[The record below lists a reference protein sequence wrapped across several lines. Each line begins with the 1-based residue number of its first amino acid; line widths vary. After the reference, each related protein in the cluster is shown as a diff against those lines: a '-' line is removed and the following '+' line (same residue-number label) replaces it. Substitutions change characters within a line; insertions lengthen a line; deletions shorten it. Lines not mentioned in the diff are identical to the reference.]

1 MQLWI
6 VKERCRNF
14 NNPPGGGMVY
24 KRGRDS
30 TEDEYVVKCCL
41 TKRLRDP
48 RLKVHI
54 ENFVLNSS
62 KLRHHG
68 TLLLNHYVSFLVG
81 RGAVL
86 DADEL
91 SMLSDQTFYKSA
103 FAIVGGCRNCQKY
116 PELIKFYEEKR
127 ALYPDGLERLKGD
140 DAILNAA
147 GKMMATNVQNFFMT
161 TFGHKLRKVVEAR
174 LALPAETSAREKTAI
189 IYTVAWCV
197 RGMPSMFVVSEK
209 DARPRIAVELTD
221 GQKEIVQELR
231 TFIFGAETAVDVVM
245 DDKWI
250 EKHQWLVVK
259 FFGWILGRVDELGVK
274 RFNLLPV
281 ASQQRGFIAIS
292 STVLRRLMVNA
303 GVIPNSVERDTFNA
317 DIANYRKKVFRF
329 NKKWRLGDT
338 IETDGVAICFHLK
351 RTKDIEPQKKQSRKK
366 ASTSAS
372 AFARPAQEVKPSDVA
387 MEKII
392 GVDPG
397 VRNMAS
403 TVQRLADG
411 TWKKRRLTDKQY
423 YRDSHI
429 TDTCHKLQRLDRR
442 FIPDQMAALSE
453 MVGKTA
459 NVQQFEEY
467 LATKKRV
474 DGRLWEH
481 RLERSHGLMS
491 MDRYIHKR
499 KTVDRFWKRTV
510 GLEKDMIVAFGDAKF
525 SSSGPGRLGLRSV
538 PTTEFNKAASRFAR
552 VVPVDEN
559 FTTKKCCECGRILD
573 PIRDP
578 RHPNNPMG
586 LRAVRRCCSIDCSEA
601 PLKSRD
607 WNAAVNIFWRYVDP
621 GRVPWLLRA

>member
-1 MQLWI
+1 
-6 VKERCRNF
+6 
-14 NNPPGGGMVY
+14 MVF
-24 KRGRDS
+24 KRGRDA
-30 TEDEYVVKCCL
+30 TDEEYVVKCCL

-68 TLLLNHYVSFLVG
+68 TLLINHYVNYIVG
-81 RGAVL
+81 RGVTL
-86 DADEL
+86 GADEL
-91 SMLSDQTFYKSA
+91 SMLSDQLFYRSA
-103 FAIVGGCRNCQKY
+103 FAIVGGCQNCQKY
-116 PELIKFYEEKR
+116 PKLNKFYEEKR
-127 ALYPDGLERLKGD
+127 ALYPDGLRRLKGD

-161 TFGHKLRKVVEAR
+161 TFGHKLRKVVEKR
-174 LALPAETSAREKTAI
+174 LALPADTPSREKNAI
-189 IYTVAWCV
+189 VYTVAWRV
-197 RGMPSMFVVSEK
+197 RGEPSMFVVAEK
-209 DARPRIAVELTD
+209 DARPRSVAELTD
-221 GQKEIVQELR
+221 EQKAIVQELR
-231 TFIFGAETAVDVVM
+231 TFIFGEATAVDVVM

-259 FFGWILGRVDELGVK
+259 FFWWILARVDDLGLK
-274 RFNLLPV
+274 RFNILPV
-281 ASQQRGFIAIS
+281 ATQRRGFIAIS
-292 STVLRRLMVNA
+292 SAVLRRLMVNA
-303 GVIPNSVERDTFNA
+303 GVILKSVERETFNA
-317 DIANYRKKVFRF
+317 DIANNRKKVFKF

-338 IETDGVAICFHLK
+338 IETDGVAVCFHLK
-351 RTKDIEPQKKQSRKK
+351 RKKAQEDIEPMKKPARKK

-372 AFARPAQEVKPSDVA
+372 AYVRPAQETKPADVA
-387 MEKII
+387 MEKVV

-429 TDTCHKLQRLDRR
+429 TDTGHKLQRLDRR
-442 FIPDQMAALSE
+442 FIREQMAELSE
-453 MVGKTA
+453 TVAKTA

-467 LATKKRV
+467 LAAKKRV

-481 RLERSHGLMS
+481 RLERSHGLMA

-538 PTTEFNKAASRFAR
+538 PTAEFNKAASRFAR

-621 GRVPWLLRA
+621 GRVPWLLRGPAA